1 MESCIDLVVYRVQ
14 KYMSYAYH
22 PMTAEDRLG
31 NKACN
36 FPIAFCFG
44 DKDIHGSEGAD
55 DIVKM
60 NAHYESGRSQLFQV
74 KNCGHNPFWDNP
86 DELCREMIGFFEGTV
101 LGTFELTPRRHNLNK

>member
-14 KYMSYAYH
+14 KWMSYAYH

-55 DIVKM
+55 EIV
-60 NAHYESGRSQLFQV
+60 
-74 KNCGHNPFWDNP
+74 
-86 DELCREMIGFFEGTV
+86 
-101 LGTFELTPRRHNLNK
+101 